1 MPWGRPEIGEFR
13 DHENLRFSNDLTPRR
28 FTTVIGTNTREEF
41 LRYGVS
47 NPPSREPELGYY
59 RIFLSNEETTPR
71 ESVTIMR
78 VSPFSS
84 VRHITMATLTISNLH
99 AEVAQEE
106 GEKILRG
113 VDLEVS
119 SGEIH
124 ALMGPNGSGKS
135 TLAKVIAGHPAY
147 KVTEGSIALEL
158 TDEDLSDIE
167 AELDE
172 DDYTWELL
180 DLEPNERAAL
190 GIFLGFQYPVE
201 IEGVTMTNFLRQAL
215 NAKLEEREE
224 LFEEEDDEESDA
236 EDDAGYDTSP
246 MEGPADDGDV
256 SVAEFQQLL
265 QEKMELLDMDSKFA
279 QRYLNAGFSGGEKKQ
294 NEVLQ
299 AAMLEPAVAVLDEID
314 SGLDIDR
321 LQDVSKGINALR
333 DEQGTG
339 ILQITHYQ
347 RILDYVE
354 PDYVH
359 VMLDGEV
366 AKSGGPEL
374 AEQLEA
380 DGYDWVREEAFAD
393 A

>member
-1 MPWGRPEIGEFR
+1 
-13 DHENLRFSNDLTPRR
+13 
-28 FTTVIGTNTREEF
+28 
-41 LRYGVS
+41 
-47 NPPSREPELGYY
+47 
-59 RIFLSNEETTPR
+59 
-71 ESVTIMR
+71 
-78 VSPFSS
+78 
-84 VRHITMATLTISNLH
+84 MATLEITNLH
-99 AEVAQEE
+99 ARVAEE
-106 GEKILRG
+106 GGERILRG
-113 VDLEVS
+113 VDLEVE

-135 TLAKVIAGHPAY
+135 TTAKVIAGHPAY
-147 KVTEGSIALEL
+147 EVTDGSVALHLEEADVEDIDEEL
-158 TDEDLSDIE
+158 DDED
-167 AELDE
+167 
-172 DDYTWELL
+172 YHWELL

-190 GIFLGFQYPVE
+190 GIFLGFQYPAE

-215 NAKLEEREE
+215 NAKADEREE
-224 LFEEEDDEESDA
+224 LFEDEDDEEA
-236 EDDAGYDTSP
+236 EADDDAGYDTSP
-246 MEGPADDGDV
+246 MEGPADDGEIG
-256 SVAEFQQLL
+256 VAEFQEILS
-265 QEKMELLDMDSKFA
+265 EKMELLDMDEKFM

-354 PDYVH
+354 PDHVH

-374 AEQLEA
+374 AEKLE
-380 DGYDWVREEAFAD
+380 DEGYDWVREDVYEAA
-393 A
+393 

>member
-1 MPWGRPEIGEFR
+1 
-13 DHENLRFSNDLTPRR
+13 
-28 FTTVIGTNTREEF
+28 
-41 LRYGVS
+41 
-47 NPPSREPELGYY
+47 
-59 RIFLSNEETTPR
+59 
-71 ESVTIMR
+71 
-78 VSPFSS
+78 
-84 VRHITMATLTISNLH
+84 MATLEISDLRVR
-99 AEVAQEE
+99 VAEE
-106 GEKILRG
+106 GGERILRG
-113 VDLEVS
+113 VDLEVE

-147 KVTEGSIALEL
+147 EVTDGSVALHLDEADVADVDADL
-158 TDEDLSDIE
+158 DDED
-167 AELDE
+167 
-172 DDYTWELL
+172 YHWELL
-180 DLEPNERAAL
+180 EMEPNERAAL
-190 GIFLGFQYPVE
+190 GIFLGFQYPAE

-215 NAKLEEREE
+215 NAKADEREE
-224 LFEEEDDEESDA
+224 LFEDEDEEA
-236 EDDAGYDTSP
+236 EADDDAGYDTSP
-246 MEGPADDGDV
+246 MEGPADDGEIG
-256 SVAEFQQLL
+256 VAEFQEILS
-265 QEKMELLDMDSKFA
+265 EKMELLDMDEKFM

-299 AAMLEPAVAVLDEID
+299 AAMLEPAIAVLDEID

-354 PDYVH
+354 PDHVH

-374 AEQLEA
+374 AEKLE
-380 DGYDWVREEAFAD
+380 DEGYDWVREDVYEAA
-393 A
+393 

>member
-1 MPWGRPEIGEFR
+1 
-13 DHENLRFSNDLTPRR
+13 
-28 FTTVIGTNTREEF
+28 
-41 LRYGVS
+41 
-47 NPPSREPELGYY
+47 
-59 RIFLSNEETTPR
+59 
-71 ESVTIMR
+71 
-78 VSPFSS
+78 
-84 VRHITMATLTISNLH
+84 MATLEINNLH
-99 AEVAQEE
+99 ARVAEE
-106 GEKILRG
+106 GGERILRG
-113 VDLEVS
+113 VDLTVE
-119 SGEIH
+119 SGDIH

-147 KVTEGSIALEL
+147 EVTDGEILL
-158 TDEDLSDIE
+158 H
-167 AELDE
+167 LDE
-172 DDYTWELL
+172 ADLDDVDADLDDDDYHWELL
-180 DLEPNERAAL
+180 ELEPNERAAL
-190 GIFLGFQYPVE
+190 GIFLGFQYPAE

-215 NAKLEEREE
+215 NAKADEREE
-224 LFEEEDDEESDA
+224 LFEDEADEDDD
-236 EDDAGYDTSP
+236 EDDAGYETSP
-246 MEGPADDGDV
+246 MEGPADDGEIG
-256 SVAEFQQLL
+256 VAEFQEILS
-265 QEKMELLDMDSKFA
+265 EKMELLDMDEKFM

-366 AKSGGPEL
+366 AKSGGAEL